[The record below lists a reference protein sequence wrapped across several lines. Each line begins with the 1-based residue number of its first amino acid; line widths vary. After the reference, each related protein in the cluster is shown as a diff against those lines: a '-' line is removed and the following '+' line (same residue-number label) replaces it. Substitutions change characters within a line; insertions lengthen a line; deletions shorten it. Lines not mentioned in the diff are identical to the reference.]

1 MHEDEGM
8 EPLFPQ
14 LYQDHEGR
22 LPGEGNLTVAATT
35 TWLYRKRY
43 LVPIFDLTN
52 SRRDRSATFA
62 ANVNNRRLVYR
73 RLRERAPPHGV
84 NSEDVGDP
92 RYHLSS
98 AWCYRSNAEY
108 YHVFAVKDFL

>member
-1 MHEDEGM
+1 M
-8 EPLFPQ
+8 EPLFLQ
-14 LYQDHEGR
+14 FYQDHADR
-22 LPGEGNLTVAATT
+22 LPGERNLTVAATT

-43 LVPIFDLTN
+43 LAPIFDLTN
-52 SRRDRSATFA
+52 FRRDRSANFA
-62 ANVNNRRLVYR
+62 VNENSRRLLYR
-73 RLRERAPPHGV
+73 RVRERAQPHGV

-108 YHVFAVKDFL
+108 YHVRAVEDFL